1 MGVLLGWLAVVT
13 GVAGAGLHAAN
24 EAEGRTSEPSFW
36 LMGLGASLAY
46 GLAAVLLRGADARRI
61 QLLLG
66 GIGLAQGLALLAS
79 EWGLL
84 DEQIPLRSWAVW
96 LGSWLWAPAYAAIA
110 AVLPLVLPDGRLPSS
125 RWRPAMWLAAA
136 AVLVTSV
143 TWALTPYDAQDF
155 PEALEGSTNPVG
167 VEGIGAAWVSALGGV
182 LVMAVLTALAA
193 LASRWRRAVDVE
205 RQQLKWVLAGYVAT
219 LVLLVLAQ
227 FLPVE
232 LAGFGVGLAMLP
244 LPVAIAVAVL
254 RFGLWD
260 VDLVISRGLVY
271 VALSAC
277 VVVLYVGSL
286 WLVGD
291 LLGTET
297 GAPILA
303 IAGLALAS
311 LPLRSWLQR
320 HVNRLVHGDIDEPY
334 AVLARI
340 GDRLSAATT
349 PEDLTDR
356 VLPSVVE
363 QVARSLRA
371 KQASIELRDGLVTS
385 HSSTAGAEP
394 RSTLTAPLEYAG
406 ERFGT
411 LTVGRPSA
419 FDAHAERALG
429 RLAAQAAVAA
439 HTVLLA
445 RETQRSREAVVL
457 AREDERR
464 RLRRDLHDGVGPS
477 LAALALHVE
486 TARDLAEEDP
496 SAARQLLDR
505 LAPRLN
511 AAVADVRAMVNE
523 LRPPMLDELGIV
535 GAVRELGDRLSTGTT
550 RVSVHAE
557 EITGLP
563 AAVEV
568 AAYHIASEAT
578 ANAVRH
584 AGAHE
589 VHVRLHV
596 ADGYLRLE
604 VVDDGAGFPAD
615 ASRGMGSS
623 SMRERAEELGGL
635 LQVESGAAGTR
646 VTALLPQEST

>member
-13 GVAGAGLHAAN
+13 GLAGAGLHAAN

-46 GLAAVLLRGADARRI
+46 GLAALLLRGAEARRI

-125 RWRPAMWLAAA
+125 RWRPAMWLAVT

-182 LVMAVLTALAA
+182 LVVAVLTALAA

-219 LVLLVLAQ
+219 LFLLVLAQ

-232 LAGFGVGLAMLP
+232 LVGFGAGLAMLP

-271 VALSAC
+271 IALSAC

-303 IAGLALAS
+303 IAGLALAA

-371 KQASIELRDGLVTS
+371 KQASIELRDGSVTS
-385 HSSTAGAEP
+385 YASTAGAEAAEHAD
-394 RSTLTAPLEYAG
+394 RAAG
-406 ERFGT
+406 
-411 LTVGRPSA
+411 V
-419 FDAHAERALG
+419 
-429 RLAAQAAVAA
+429 
-439 HTVLLA
+439 
-445 RETQRSREAVVL
+445 
-457 AREDERR
+457 RR
-464 RLRRDLHDGVGPS
+464 
-477 LAALALHVE
+477 
-486 TARDLAEEDP
+486 
-496 SAARQLLDR
+496 
-505 LAPRLN
+505 
-511 AAVADVRAMVNE
+511 
-523 LRPPMLDELGIV
+523 
-535 GAVRELGDRLSTGTT
+535 GAVRHTDRGPPQ
-550 RVSVHAE
+550 RV
-557 EITGLP
+557 
-563 AAVEV
+563 
-568 AAYHIASEAT
+568 
-578 ANAVRH
+578 
-584 AGAHE
+584 
-589 VHVRLHV
+589 
-596 ADGYLRLE
+596 
-604 VVDDGAGFPAD
+604 
-615 ASRGMGSS
+615 
-623 SMRERAEELGGL
+623 
-635 LQVESGAAGTR
+635 
-646 VTALLPQEST
+646 